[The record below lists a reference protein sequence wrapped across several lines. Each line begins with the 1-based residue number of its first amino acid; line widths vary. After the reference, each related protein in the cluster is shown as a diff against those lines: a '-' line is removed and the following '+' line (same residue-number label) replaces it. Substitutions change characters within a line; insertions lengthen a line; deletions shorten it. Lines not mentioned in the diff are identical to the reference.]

1 MISIRKI
8 LVIILLTL
16 VITFILFPIAW
27 MFVTS
32 IKPSNEVFS
41 KNPSW
46 IPNNPSIEA
55 YIWAVGAVGPAILN
69 TIIVSAGSAV
79 ITIGLTIFAGYALA
93 RFNFKGKRAVL
104 IGYISTLMFPKILI
118 GIPVYVTFARL
129 NLLDTHIGLILIYVA
144 TQIPVAV
151 LLLRGFFENLPPVI
165 EEAAMIDGCSRSG
178 AFLRVLLPLSIPGLI
193 AAGLFSFV
201 SAWNDV
207 LFALLLTV
215 ENTTISVEIL
225 RMVSTYAY
233 LNWPGMMAI
242 AIIGAIP
249 PIVIFSIL
257 QKRLVSGLTS
267 GALKGG

>member
-8 LVIILLTL
+8 VVIIMLTL

-32 IKPSNEVFS
+32 IKPSEEVFS
-41 KNPSW
+41 RNPSW
-46 IPNNPSIEA
+46 IPDNPNIDA
-55 YIWAVGAVGPAILN
+55 YIWAIGTIGPAILN
-69 TIIVSAGSAV
+69 TIIVSGGSAI

-93 RFNFKGKRAVL
+93 RFNFKGKKVVL
-104 IGYISTLMFPKILI
+104 IGFISTLMFPKILI
-118 GIPVYVTFARL
+118 AIPVYVTFARL
-129 NLLDTHIGLILIYVA
+129 NLLDTHIGLILIYVS

-151 LLLRGFFENLPPVI
+151 LLLRGFFESIPPAI
-165 EEAAMIDGCSRSG
+165 EESAMIDGCSRAG
-178 AFLRVLLPLSIPGLI
+178 AFLKVILPLSVPGLV

-201 SAWNDV
+201 FAWNDV

-225 RMVSTYAY
+225 RMVSTYSY

-249 PIVIFSIL
+249 PIVIFSFL
-257 QKRLVSGLTS
+257 QKKLVSGLAS